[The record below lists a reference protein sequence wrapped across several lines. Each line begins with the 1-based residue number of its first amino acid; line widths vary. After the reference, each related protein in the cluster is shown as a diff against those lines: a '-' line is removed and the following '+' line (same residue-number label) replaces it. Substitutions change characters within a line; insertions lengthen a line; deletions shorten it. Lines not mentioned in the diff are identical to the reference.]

1 MGEHAQKRLI
11 RKLDLE
17 RFLNQVKSHPSPN
30 VNLEQYT
37 LSESA
42 AATMLYLAAYSYGD
56 IEGKRILDLGCGTGR
71 LALGA
76 AFMGAKSV
84 VGIDVD
90 KAAIKVAF
98 ENSVVVGLQDRMDWV
113 AGDIDAVVGRFDA
126 VVQNPPFGVQKRTA
140 DRRFL
145 EKALSVADVVYSL
158 HNHPVTDRQLIAQLR
173 SSGGNPL
180 KVEPSSFLNRFVE
193 EHGGRVEAVYAVLLA
208 IPRMFDFH
216 TRAKHEIAIDL
227 YVIKKERQ

>member
-1 MGEHAQKRLI
+1 MDEEPAQFDADVFLGKWLVGQVGDDVVAVLKSAGAGAR
-11 RKLDLE
+11 RNSKLVTASGPRQAESCGDSLAWE
-17 RFLNQVKSHPSPN
+17 DRSP
-30 VNLEQYT
+30 
-37 LSESA
+37 
-42 AATMLYLAAYSYGD
+42 
-56 IEGKRILDLGCGTGR
+56 
-71 LALGA
+71 
-76 AFMGAKSV
+76 
-84 VGIDVD
+84 VG
-90 KAAIKVAF
+90 
-98 ENSVVVGLQDRMDWV
+98 
-113 AGDIDAVVGRFDA
+113 AVVGRFDA

-216 TRAKHEIAIDL
+216 TRDKHEIAIDL